1 MFSKIKYLGIVAL
14 FSTAFYSCSNDI
26 AAPETSA
33 GSADFS
39 KYVAVGNSITSGY
52 TSSGMTAASQENS
65 LANLLAKQFK
75 EVGGGDFKQPT
86 MTEKGSGVL
95 ELQGLNLVAPCNVDT
110 KPVIARSEVDANW
123 ATDISANGPFN
134 NLAVPGMSVKS
145 SDQVGYALPSLF
157 QPAGNGFMLRMLS
170 NDNFSYKEMVTEQV
184 SAISPTFFTYW
195 LGNNDV
201 LTYAATGGGYLPN
214 FSTNSDGNFPSEE
227 GDYSTSLL
235 APPSDD
241 DFRNKY
247 AAILD
252 ILTANGA
259 KGVVATLPDITA
271 LPYFTTV
278 GNQVTNPNSCTDKL
292 DVWITAR
299 SGSET
304 TIRKATSNDLILL
317 PAGSTIGR
325 PDNFGG
331 NIIPHGLSEYNPLR
345 SAEVIDQQEI
355 AFIKGKLDLYNN
367 IIKQEAAN
375 RNVPVVDMYTFL
387 NSLKDGGVYDG
398 VAVSSAFISGGAF
411 SLDGIHPSD
420 RGYAIV
426 ANEFIN
432 TINSAYG
439 AKIPKIDI
447 TKFKGVTFP

>member
-1 MFSKIKYLGIVAL
+1 M
-14 FSTAFYSCSNDI
+14 
-26 AAPETSA
+26 
-33 GSADFS
+33 
-39 KYVAVGNSITSGY
+39 
-52 TSSGMTAASQENS
+52 
-65 LANLLAKQFK
+65 
-75 EVGGGDFKQPT
+75 
-86 MTEKGSGVL
+86 
-95 ELQGLNLVAPCNVDT
+95 
-110 KPVIARSEVDANW
+110 
-123 ATDISANGPFN
+123 
-134 NLAVPGMSVKS
+134 
-145 SDQVGYALPSLF
+145 
-157 QPAGNGFMLRMLS
+157 
-170 NDNFSYKEMVTEQV
+170 
-184 SAISPTFFTYW
+184 
-195 LGNNDV
+195 
-201 LTYAATGGGYLPN
+201 LTYAATGGGYAPN
-214 FSTNSDGNFPSEE
+214 FSTNSDGNFPGPE
-227 GDYSTSLL
+227 GDYSTSLF

-241 DFRNKY
+241 VFRSKY
-247 AAILD
+247 IAILD

-271 LPYFTTV
+271 LPFFSTV

-292 DVWITAR
+292 DIWIKAR
-299 SGSET
+299 SGSDT
-304 TIRKATSNDLILL
+304 IIRKATSNDLIML

-345 SAEVIDQQEI
+345 SAEVVDQQEI
-355 AFIKGKLDLYNN
+355 AFIKGKLDLYNT

-375 RNVPVVDMYTFL
+375 RNVAVVDMYTFL
-387 NSLKDGGVYDG
+387 NSLKSGGVYDG

-411 SLDGIHPSD
+411 GLDGIHPSD